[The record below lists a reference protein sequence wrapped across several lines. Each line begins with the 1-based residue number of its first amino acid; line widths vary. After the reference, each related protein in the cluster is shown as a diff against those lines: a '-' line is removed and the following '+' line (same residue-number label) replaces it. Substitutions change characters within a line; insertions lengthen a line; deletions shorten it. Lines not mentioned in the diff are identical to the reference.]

1 MGKSKS
7 YATAGAFRTA
17 LEERLKSASSEERVD
32 VNRLRRQVSFDRLLA
47 RLFLNAAP
55 PWVLKGGYALELRFK
70 SARSTVDIDLT
81 LEQIPQ
87 ALVGAEQNNQIIRDM
102 LQASAEVDLQD
113 WFEFSIGAPIMDLTA
128 APYGGARYPVEARMA
143 GRTFSRFHVDVGLG
157 DVIIRPAETIECG
170 DWLAFA
176 GIEKPSVRALTVE
189 QQFAEKLHAYT
200 LPRSNMNTRVKD
212 LVDMVLLFES
222 GKLNALATVEAFKL
236 TFERRSTHEIPLSL
250 PAPPADWH
258 VPFDSMASECGIT
271 KSMAEAFLEVRQ
283 FVEETQAQPG

>member
-1 MGKSKS
+1 
-7 YATAGAFRTA
+7 
-17 LEERLKSASSEERVD
+17 
-32 VNRLRRQVSFDRLLA
+32 
-47 RLFLNAAP
+47 LFLNATP

-157 DVIIRPAETIECG
+157 DVIIRPAETIECR

-283 FVEETQAQPG
+283 FVEEIQAQSG

>member
-1 MGKSKS
+1 MGKAKA

-32 VNRLRRQVSFDRLLA
+32 INRLRRQVSFDRLLA
-47 RLFLNAAP
+47 RLFLNATP

-87 ALVGAEQNNQIIRDM
+87 TPVGAEQNNQIIRDM
-102 LQASAEVDLQD
+102 LQASAEVDLKD
-113 WFEFSIGAPIMDLTA
+113 WFEFGVGSPIMDLTA

-157 DVIIRPAETIECG
+157 DVIIHPAETIECH
-170 DWLAFA
+170 DWLGFA
-176 GIEKPSVRALTVE
+176 GIERPSVRALTRE

-200 LPRSNMNTRVKD
+200 LPRSSTNTRVKD

-222 GKLNALATVEAFKL
+222 DKLNASATAEAFKL
-236 TFERRSTHEIPLSL
+236 TFERRRTHEIPPSL
-250 PAPPADWH
+250 PAPPTDWQL
-258 VPFDSMASECGIT
+258 PFDSMAIECGIK
-271 KSMAEAFLEVRQ
+271 KSMAEAFSEVRQ
-283 FVEETQAQPG
+283 FVDEIQAQPS

>member
-1 MGKSKS
+1 MGTSKS

-17 LEERLKSASSEERVD
+17 LEERLKAASSEERMD

-47 RLFLNAAP
+47 RLFLNATP

-70 SARSTVDIDLT
+70 FARSTVDIDLT

-87 ALVGAEQNNQIIRDM
+87 TPVGAEQNNQIIRDM

-128 APYGGARYPVEARMA
+128 APYGGARYPVDARMA

-157 DVIIRPAETIECG
+157 DVIIRPAETIECR

-176 GIEKPSVRALTVE
+176 GIKRPSVRALTGE

-200 LPRSNMNTRVKD
+200 LSRSNMNTRVKD

-222 GKLNALATVEAFKL
+222 GKLNALATAEAFKL
-236 TFERRSTHEIPLSL
+236 TFEHRSTHEIPMSR